1 MSDMPATEVTVRIDL
16 NGQPRAVPVREGEV
30 LLETLRERLACTSVR
45 GACGIGMCGTC
56 TVQVDGRAISSC
68 LMLTEQVDGRTVR
81 TSEGL
86 GAGGELDEVQQAFV
100 DHEAYQ
106 CSFCIPGMVM
116 TLRALKD
123 EEPEADAG
131 RAREVLG
138 GNLCR
143 CGSYAWVLD
152 AAADLFEREESDR

>member
-1 MSDMPATEVTVRIDL
+1 MSAPATTDVSVRLEL
-16 NGQPRAVPVREGEV
+16 NGDNRTVQVRAGE
-30 LLETLRERLACTSVR
+30 LLLDTLRERLDCTSVR
-45 GACGIGMCGTC
+45 GSCGLGVCGTC
-56 TVQVDGRAISSC
+56 TVQVDGRAVSSC
-68 LMLTEQVDGRTVR
+68 LLLTQQVEGRTVR

-86 GAGGELDEVQQAFV
+86 CAGGELDEVQQAFV

-123 EEPEADAG
+123 EEPDAG
-131 RAREVLG
+131 VERAREVLA

-143 CGSYAWVLD
+143 CGTYPWVLE
-152 AAADLFEREESDR
+152 AARDLFEREHQR